1 MKDKELL
8 KKIYR
13 ENKALN
19 RNIQSLTNLCLV
31 SLLSKSA
38 EEAKIKDN
46 KRMELV
52 AEIGMILVMVAEC
65 ISLVRDIIIYKQEK
79 IEDKIENLEKE
90 TVEK

>member
-46 KRMELV
+46 KRMKLV

-79 IEDKIENLEKE
+79 IEDKIENLDKE